1 MTTIKKIFVGLGV
14 TLLIAFCSVQQ
25 FAVNTNTQPFG
36 RGGKVW
42 GEKTQKCG
50 IDEWKCEFRK
60 DNDLHL
66 LGINANKSNVKKMV
80 EELKATSYTIET
92 KSNLFIQLLTF
103 GIVDYKIVKVIKRV
117 N

>member
-1 MTTIKKIFVGLGV
+1 MAIVKKIFLGLGI
-14 TLLIAFCSVQQ
+14 TLLTASCSIQQ
-25 FAVNTNTQPFG
+25 FAVNTNTQPFEK
-36 RGGKVW
+36 GGKVW
-42 GEKTQKCG
+42 GEKTKKSG
-50 IDEWKCEFRK
+50 TNGEKSEFRK
-60 DNDLHL
+60 DNDVHL
-66 LGINANKSNVKKMV
+66 LGINVDKSNVKKMV